1 MLITVLKSKLHLALV
16 TDSNTEYE
24 GSCAIDTELLRVA
37 GIYPHEQLHIYNLDN
52 AERFVTYAI
61 AAAPD
66 SGIISANGAAA
77 HLADVGHRLIICSYC
92 QIEESLAAN
101 HQPSLVYLDQDNRI
115 QGIRQD
121 TPVQAA

>member
-1 MLITVLKSKLHLALV
+1 MWITLLKSKLHLARV
-16 TDSNTEYE
+16 TDSNVEYE
-24 GSCAIDTELLRVA
+24 GSCAIDAELLRVA

-61 AAAPD
+61 EAAPG

-77 HLADVGHRLIICSYC
+77 HLASVGHRLIICSYR
-92 QIEESLAAN
+92 QMEESSAAN
-101 HQPSLVYLDQDNRI
+101 YKPCLVYLDKDNRI
-115 QGIRQD
+115 QRIHQD